1 MMTVTWKDSASGC
14 AEVPT
19 AVGYF
24 RFHTRLS
31 QVDGDWLFGGGETE
45 RVKASGVISAQVWP
59 ERTTHRSW
67 SCGGLRFCS

>member
-45 RVKASGVISAQVWP
+45 RVKASGYKVNVGSNGQSS
-59 ERTTHRSW
+59 THYCHFGPS
-67 SCGGLRFCS
+67 LA